1 MFVQGILN
9 WLTLASLT
17 FNSHK
22 HEDEDPL
29 KRLANL
35 TPYRV
40 APASHKV
47 EAELP
52 GDCSVDRVML
62 LHRHG
67 SRGPSG
73 SEEVALINSLV
84 QTLRNGHDALQDA
97 DLPEN
102 LRFLQT
108 GKGYESHLVPENL
121 TIIGREQL
129 FSHGVEFGLKYPNF
143 TTETLLSSTTQRVID
158 SMYFFAQGRFGR
170 EAEDKDL
177 LTVNDIP
184 DPVSWITPWNSC
196 PGIDWHYAS
205 KVGNEW
211 SNSYLPKITERL
223 NDLLPYDVSF
233 NDNNTHG
240 ALYACAYDLAAGYES
255 PWCDVFYEDELADF
269 EYELDLIMVAS
280 VGYLVPNNAGR
291 IMGSVF
297 VNKLINRFSN
307 TSGEAQSLYLE
318 FGHDAT
324 IMAAMAA
331 MDLNKDEPQLSPEE
345 LRPHRRFRT
354 SYQTPFAAQMI
365 WESFTCKESF
375 DGPQIRL
382 VLNEETYPLRTCA
395 ETKKDRRFG
404 TCSLDAFTRA
414 NKFSTDIEFNDDTW
428 QAACGARMNAY
439 QSLNHQQSLGY
450 LLH

>member
-1 MFVQGILN
+1 MFIQGILN

-29 KRLANL
+29 KRLGNL

-40 APASHKV
+40 APAPHKV

-177 LTVNDIP
+177 LTV
-184 DPVSWITPWNSC
+184 
-196 PGIDWHYAS
+196 A
-205 KVGNEW
+205 NEW
-211 SNSYLPKITERL
+211 SNSYLPQITERL
-223 NDLLPYDVSF
+223 NDLLPYGVSLT
-233 NDNNTHG
+233 DNNTHG

-255 PWCDVFYEDELADF
+255 PWCDVFYEGELADF

-291 IMGSVF
+291 VMGSVF
-297 VNKLINRFSN
+297 VNKLIDRFSN

-331 MDLNKDEPQLSPEE
+331 MDLNKDEPQLSPGE

-395 ETKKDRRFG
+395 ETKKDSRFG

-428 QAACGARMNAY
+428 QAACGARTNVY
-439 QSLNHQQSLGY
+439 QSLNHQQSFGY

>member
-17 FNSHK
+17 FISHK
-22 HEDEDPL
+22 HKDDGPL
-29 KRLANL
+29 KRLGNL

-40 APASHKV
+40 APVSHKV

-52 GDCSVDRVML
+52 DDCSVNRVML
-62 LHRHG
+62 MHRHG
-67 SRGPSG
+67 SRGPAG
-73 SEEVALINSLV
+73 AEEVDLINTLV
-84 QTLRNGHDALQDA
+84 QTLRNSHDALQGSY
-97 DLPEN
+97 LPEN

-108 GKGYESHLVPENL
+108 GKGYESHLDPENL
-121 TIIGREQL
+121 TIIGRQQL
-129 FSHGVEFGLKYPNF
+129 FNHGVEFGLKYPNF

-177 LTVNDIP
+177 LTVDDIP
-184 DPVSWITPWNSC
+184 GPVSWITPWNSC

-205 KVGNEW
+205 KVASNW
-211 SNSYLPKITERL
+211 SESYLPKITKRL
-223 NDLLPYDVSF
+223 NDLLPYDVSLT
-233 NDNNTHG
+233 DDDTHG
-240 ALYACAYDLAAGYES
+240 ALYACAYDLATGDES
-255 PWCDVFYEDELADF
+255 PWCDVFHADELADF

-291 IMGSVF
+291 VMGSVF
-297 VNKLINRFSN
+297 VNELINRFSN
-307 TSGEAQSLYLE
+307 TSGEAQSLFLE

-324 IMAAMAA
+324 ILAAMAA
-331 MDLNKDEPQLSPEE
+331 MDLNRDDPPLSSEE
-345 LRPHRRFRT
+345 LRWRRRFRT

-382 VLNEETYPLRTCA
+382 VLNEETYPLRTC
-395 ETKKDRRFG
+395 EKTKRDRRFG
-404 TCSLDAFTRA
+404 TCSLDAFIRA
-414 NKFSTDIEFNDDTW
+414 NQFSTDIEFGDDTW
-428 QAACGARMNAY
+428 QAACGAHSEVLY
-439 QSLNHQQSLGY
+439 VQG
-450 LLH
+450 